1 MPDKENYN
9 DSHDYFGTKR
19 PYINSKP
26 IHFKN
31 GRHLLY
37 LNKQHLWTPYIYSSY
52 ITLPFLYFAY
62 LIKNNPCYHLFI
74 YSLSHISCSTATYVH
89 NSRNFNTKMGFF
101 KGTF

>member
-52 ITLPFLYFAY
+52 ITLPFLYIAY
-62 LIKNNPCYHLFI
+62 LIKNNPFYLTFPAALPLMFI
-74 YSLSHISCSTATYVH
+74 IQGILILRWVSLKAH
-89 NSRNFNTKMGFF
+89 F
-101 KGTF
+101 KNQI